1 MSKAYISGARRCAI
15 IAARMDPQRSAT
27 AMPEAAA
34 GGRWLVTVTRLPTD
48 DPAARMRVLR
58 TLESL
63 GTAVMREGVYVLP
76 DTPDNRQAL
85 ERLAQYVAQ
94 NAGSASVLRVESADA
109 AQQEQLQRLFDR
121 SARYTELTK
130 TIESLRVGYGVS
142 DASALS
148 RVLHKQRRELEALV
162 ALDFFPTAARE
173 RALQALVEA
182 EAEVRQLLFPAQ
194 AGARL
199 RLEEPVQGRIWATR
213 RPLWADRLACAWL
226 IRRFVDPDA
235 KLQWLEKGA
244 ACPAEA
250 IGYGFDGA
258 RFANSGT
265 RVTFE
270 QMLAELG
277 LEGNAAL
284 ARIGGIVHY
293 LEVRGTPVPEAAG
306 VQTLLQGAVRRS
318 ASDDELRR
326 EAEKTFDLLYEAYS
340 DAREVT
346 RA

>member
-1 MSKAYISGARRCAI
+1 ME
-15 IAARMDPQRSAT
+15 PQGSAT
-27 AMPEAAA
+27 PMPQAAA
-34 GGRWLVTVTRLPTD
+34 GGRWLVIVTRLPTD

-76 DTPDNRQAL
+76 DTTDNRHAL

-94 NAGSASVLRVESADA
+94 NTGSASVLHVQSADA
-109 AQQEQLQRLFDR
+109 AQQEQLERLFDR
-121 SARYTELTK
+121 SARYAELTK

-142 DASALS
+142 DASALA
-148 RVLHKQRRELEALV
+148 RVLQKQRRELEAIV
-162 ALDFFPTAARE
+162 ALDFFPAAARE
-173 RALQALVEA
+173 RALQALAGA

-194 AGARL
+194 ASTQLG
-199 RLEEPVQGRIWATR
+199 LEQPAQGRTWATR

-226 IRRFVDPDA
+226 IRRFVDPEA
-235 KLQWLEKGA
+235 KLQWLDKGA
-244 ACPAEA
+244 ACPPEA
-250 IGYGFDGA
+250 IGYAFEGA
-258 RFANSGT
+258 RFSNRGT

-270 QMLAELG
+270 QMLVELG
-277 LEGNAAL
+277 LAGNAAL

-293 LEVRGTPVPEAAG
+293 LEAQGTSVAEAAG

-318 ASDDELRR
+318 SSDDELRR